1 VMTGFLSFE
10 QVRHLT
16 ARLAKHPEFRSLPLA
31 QRHLIINFAARGE
44 LELTAAGIQAA
55 IENLDEENA

>member
-1 VMTGFLSFE
+1 MTGFLSFE

-31 QRHLIINFAARGE
+31 QRHLIINFAAR
-44 LELTAAGIQAA
+44 
-55 IENLDEENA
+55 